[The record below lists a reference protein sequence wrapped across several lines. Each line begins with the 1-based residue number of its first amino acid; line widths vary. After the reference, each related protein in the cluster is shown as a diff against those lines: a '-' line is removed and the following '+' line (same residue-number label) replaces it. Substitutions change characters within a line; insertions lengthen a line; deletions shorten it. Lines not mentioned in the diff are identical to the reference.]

1 MFPITDLI
9 QPYFH
14 EWIAKYRSKIIKT
27 CKWYTSI
34 WALIF
39 WEQRG
44 FPWCMN
50 WSKLSRWGMIYYFHN
65 ASCMIFVLDSMI
77 GDYYFETRSSH
88 WKKDSNEIIF
98 WCFFSFFK
106 LIWPL
111 VKIILW
117 PLNTGQYY
125 IISTP
130 PDFREPFC
138 TIKVIQWTLLH
149 DPTQKGSWKHLL
161 QLIHSKDWDFAMLT
175 NTYSLPHRRS

>member
-14 EWIAKYRSKIIKT
+14 EWIAKYRSKIIKK
-27 CKWYTSI
+27 CKWHTSI

-65 ASCMIFVLDSMI
+65 ASCMIFLLDSMI
-77 GDYYFETRSSH
+77 SDYYLKLEAV
-88 WKKDSNEIIF
+88 I
-98 WCFFSFFK
+98 FSFFK

-117 PLNTGQYY
+117 PLFSDQWILVN
-125 IISTP
+125 IILFQQHQIS
-130 PDFREPFC
+130 ENPFVQLRSFNIINRYC
-138 TIKVIQWTLLH
+138 TILPRKDPENIYYSWFIQRLRFC
-149 DPTQKGSWKHLL
+149 QV
-161 QLIHSKDWDFAMLT
+161 
-175 NTYSLPHRRS
+175 N